1 MRILDI
7 NNPEDCF
14 QIFKTLF
21 EKYQALSIN
30 NEQAAQLAELV
41 ILQHRVVKL
50 MPNEQKKLRQLLQ
63 LKNQLILLN
72 KKHPV

>member
-1 MRILDI
+1 MQILDI
-7 NNPEDCF
+7 NNPEDRF

-41 ILQHRVVKL
+41 ILQHRGVKL